1 VYPAKPESAAHR
13 RETQYHSV
21 RMRLQ
26 YLHKLVGCYCLHCMA
41 TSTRR
46 AVIRWYFSTVIAGA
60 NSNLK
65 TCCSTSSAVSKPSP
79 SRCLKRRSLVV
90 SSRKWRD
97 RFAAAVSTGSFVLL
111 PCDDWC
117 SVRSTRGGVSIPPRR
132 SALMCPLLKSSKA
145 TSAGSEHLHLL
156 IALQLSCQ
164 LREHAFKR

>member
-1 VYPAKPESAAHR
+1 
-13 RETQYHSV
+13 
-21 RMRLQ
+21 
-26 YLHKLVGCYCLHCMA
+26 MA

-90 SSRKWRD
+90 SSRRWRD
-97 RFAAAVSTGSFVLL
+97 RLAAAVSTGSFVLL
-111 PCDDWC
+111 PSDDWR
-117 SVRSTRGGVSIPPRR
+117 SVRSARAVPPRR
-132 SALMCPLLKSSKA
+132 SALRCPLLKSSKA

-164 LREHAFKR
+164 LREHAFKNKREHSANGKIPGSGMRN